1 MRDAAYDA
9 AVGLEE
15 GILPPP
21 FIGRQ
26 ILNRRRTTLVLRRR
40 YPGNGAADAF
50 NVTLKNEVGQA
61 SLATPSPAVSYTRLP
76 AKPTSA
82 KTESKKKPLVLTSG
96 ILPICNKIYI
106 VNQLD

>member
-1 MRDAAYDA
+1 MRSAKGLEFPEVCI
-9 AVGLEE
+9 VGLEE

-26 ILNRRRTTLVLRRR
+26 ILSRRRTTLVLRRR

-61 SLATPSPAVSYTRLP
+61 SRHHPQQFPIRDYRPSRPRQ
-76 AKPTSA
+76 KPNQ
-82 KTESKKKPLVLTSG
+82 KKAARFNERHLTD
-96 ILPICNKIYI
+96 L
-106 VNQLD
+106 